1 MGKITYAD
9 KEALNEIPSIADKNK
24 CKASD
29 MNEIKNVVNNLLPDI
44 SSQTAPQNPV
54 LNDLWI
60 DTDDE
65 NVLVQVDN
73 TVSTTSTNAVQNQ
86 AITNYVDGTVLYNNT
101 TGSET
106 NIVLNDSAANYSRIK
121 VFYKNR
127 NDCYNSIEIDNPNG
141 KKISLQTR
149 EVIYANN
156 QYYDQTCNTSYNI
169 SGTNMTLA
177 YYDLTN
183 FQNGTYPSVD
193 TSSNRI
199 AIYKVIGYNY

>member
-65 NVLVQVDN
+65 NVLVQVDD

-86 AITNYVDGTVLYNNT
+86 AITNYVNGDVLYYNATGTAATLLTDKNPLNYKRVVIYGADENRRLINT
-101 TGSET
+101 TIYPDENT
-106 NIVLNDSAANYSRIK
+106 RFQLNIMEIGDSWFAIIEMLGNLTSTGITFIQEKSYSQQG
-121 VFYKNR
+121 YASST
-127 NDCYNSIEIDNPNG
+127 DL
-141 KKISLQTR
+141 KI
-149 EVIYANN
+149 V
-156 QYYDQTCNTSYNI
+156 
-169 SGTNMTLA
+169 
-177 YYDLTN
+177 
-183 FQNGTYPSVD
+183 
-193 TSSNRI
+193 
-199 AIYKVIGYNY
+199 KVIGYNY